1 MFSKPI
7 TLNLIFCWILLF
19 QLRGV
24 AQESTILNTYIK
36 EGLANNATLKT
47 QQFDVEKAVKALEQ
61 AQTLF
66 KPQVSFQMQ
75 YTLAAGG
82 RTQAL
87 PIGDLL
93 NEAYSTLNQ
102 LTQTNNFPQVENQNI
117 NFLPNHFHDTKIR
130 TMYPILNK
138 EIVYNREIKK
148 ELITVEQAKINVYKR
163 ELVKNIKM
171 AYIQYLQAVHV
182 VDIYK
187 NALGLVHEN
196 LRVNQKLVKNDIAT
210 RTVVLKAE
218 SEVSKI
224 ENSIVEAENNVK
236 NAAAYFN
243 FLLNKT
249 LNTPIERDNNMVKM
263 TGMTPP
269 QLTNDFEVKRE
280 EFQQIKGG
288 QRANSLVL
296 KMNEAY
302 KTPKIGAALD
312 LGFQGFGFKLWDKQA
327 YGLLGL
333 QMEVPL
339 YSAGA
344 NKLKIE
350 QTQLDLKKLSAQNDE
365 VLKQIQLQIQIAQ
378 TNLETAQRAL
388 KVNDAEVVSAREY
401 YRLMERRYREGQA
414 LQIELTDAR
423 TQLTAAEL
431 KQTLAQYAVL
441 LRGVELERATGSYE
455 IRN

>member
-1 MFSKPI
+1 
-7 TLNLIFCWILLF
+7 
-19 QLRGV
+19 
-24 AQESTILNTYIK
+24 
-36 EGLANNATLKT
+36 
-47 QQFDVEKAVKALEQ
+47 
-61 AQTLF
+61 
-66 KPQVSFQMQ
+66 
-75 YTLAAGG
+75 
-82 RTQAL
+82 
-87 PIGDLL
+87 
-93 NEAYSTLNQ
+93 
-102 LTQTNNFPQVENQNI
+102 
-117 NFLPNHFHDTKIR
+117 
-130 TMYPILNK
+130 MYPILNK

>member
-1 MFSKPI
+1 MFYKPI
-7 TLNLIFCWILLF
+7 TFILTLFLVFTF

-24 AQESTILNTYIK
+24 SQESAVLNTYIK

-66 KPQVSFQMQ
+66 KPQINFQMQ

-82 RTQAL
+82 RTQPL

-93 NEAYSTLNQ
+93 NNVYSTLND

-117 NFLPNHFHDTKIR
+117 KFLPNHFHDTKIR
-130 TMYPILNK
+130 TTYPILNK

-171 AYIQYLQAVHV
+171 GYIQYLQALQV

-187 NALGLVHEN
+187 NALGLVNEN

-210 RTVVLKAE
+210 RAVVLKAE

-243 FLLNKT
+243 FLLNKP
-249 LNTPIERDNNMVKM
+249 LDSAIERDTNILKNQNI
-263 TGMTPP
+263 PP
-269 QLTNDFEVKRE
+269 QLAGDIELKRE

-312 LGFQGFGFKLWDKQA
+312 LGFQGFGFKIWDNQA

-339 YSAGA
+339 YTAGA

-350 QTQLDLKKLSAQNDE
+350 QTQLDLKKLDAQNAE
-365 VLKQIQLQIQIAQ
+365 VLKQIELQIQISQ

-388 KVNDAEVVSAREY
+388 KVNDAEVASAREY
-401 YRLMERRYREGQA
+401 YRLTERRYREGQA
-414 LQIELTDAR
+414 LQIELTDAQ

-441 LRGVELERATGSYE
+441 LRGVDLERTTASYE